1 MYANN
6 NTDDVVSF
14 AIGQPPHE
22 GGKSAIRY
30 SAYPCPVVV
39 RTDRFHLIPGKVV
52 FLGNFVATMTSEV
65 ENYRVVPLYLL
76 IVNEMFLKS
85 G

>member
-1 MYANN
+1 MGANN

-14 AIGQPPHE
+14 ENGQPSHE
-22 GGKSAIRY
+22 GGKSAIRN
-30 SAYPCPVVV
+30 SAYSCPVVI
-39 RTDRFHLIPGKVV
+39 RTNRFHLAPSKVF

-65 ENYRVVPLYLL
+65 EHYRVVLLYLL
-76 IVNEMFLKS
+76 IVNQMFLER